1 MIIGVVKLGARISF
15 SSQGTSGGTGETL
28 SIINMLCGAENVN
41 PIVFTKIL
49 QKDVN
54 PPNIEFRDILENTDN
69 TGDLDCLIVLNGTV
83 QFYGGAEDPYQ
94 LANYHIINN
103 FKGPVFYILCDPELT
118 FKQVWPSVSKKEWG
132 NKYNQS
138 DIEVKRSDIFYVCQ
152 PFNTEKVK
160 NALGKNEITN
170 IRGFAHYPFEK
181 FPFLNTPQKFNK
193 EPMTHLSYGGTMRGG
208 KRAKKMVKYYFGW
221 PEDVTVEMFGKID
234 LSDFNHKLIQGD
246 VRPPIF
252 TGPVQ
257 YDKMLHK
264 MNQSMSHIVI
274 GDPWYEEIS
283 DIPQRAAES
292 IIAGCVTFIDSDI
305 DKERRFYCNKDL
317 IDFLYVNSREDVED
331 KLRLLMYDVQARKD
345 ILEEQIKAINFN
357 SKDYCNGFIEILR
370 DNLL

>member
-15 SSQGTSGGTGETL
+15 ESQGTSGGTGETISL
-28 SIINMLCGAENVN
+28 IKMLLGGGAEVVAFSKLIKNETAQ
-41 PIVFTKIL
+41 P
-49 QKDVN
+49 
-54 PPNIEFRDILENTDN
+54 LENLLI
-69 TGDLDCLIVLNGTV
+69 LDAVDMKDEVNNLPLNALVVLNGNV
-83 QFYGGAEDPYQ
+83 NFFGGCEDEYQ

-118 FKQVWPSVSKKEWG
+118 FKQIWPSVSKKEWG
-132 NKYNQS
+132 KKYKQS
-138 DIEVKRSDIFYVCQ
+138 NIEVKRSDIFYVCQ

-181 FPFLNTPQKFNK
+181 FPFLNPPQDFNK
-193 EPMTHLSYGGTMRGG
+193 EPSTHLSYGGTMRGG

-221 PEDVTVEMFGKID
+221 PEDVTVEMFGKIALD
-234 LSDFNHKLIQGD
+234 DFKPKLLQG
-246 VRPPIF
+246 VVSPPIF

-283 DIPQRAAES
+283 DIPQRCYES
-292 IIAGCVTFIDSDI
+292 ILSNCVTFIDEDLDKCHRVYGNSDI
-305 DKERRFYCNKDL
+305 GEL
-317 IDFLYVNSREDVED
+317 LYVSSKEEVVL
-331 KLRLLMYDVQARKD
+331 KLLEIINDDSLRKAI
-345 ILEEQIKAINFN
+345 ILEQFLSIGFNEKEYCDNFV
-357 SKDYCNGFIEILR
+357 KILE
-370 DNLL
+370 